1 MNKYNFRI
9 LVCSILCVLVISF
22 MVLSTFAY
30 LNNNQKDNPDINKLN
45 ENISVTYNGSS
56 NITLVNAKSE
66 DTLTKTWTIKNLTD
80 NTIYLNIS
88 LKNLINNFN
97 DNSIIYSLYSENK
110 VDIKDA
116 NILNDNPLIASN
128 IKLDS
133 EENISF
139 ELTLQVLDNVQY
151 NNTFSSSIDV
161 NVISV
166 GNEID
171 KDTLID
177 KILKDNELISDNS
190 LNTNGLY
197 WTNNSNDGIRIY
209 YFKGDSSLNNNVKM
223 GDMCFR
229 IIRSTEDSGIKLIY
243 NGDFIS
249 GKCSGGNSI
258 INISA
263 FNTNYNY
270 NAYVGYMYGSP
281 NSNTYEKE
289 HNNTNS
295 STIKN
300 LVNNFYGEKLIKYA
314 SIIQDSYYCS
324 NRKVA
329 NFTYNSVKYSSVGYK
344 NYNSGYESM
353 YNLLQNN
360 PSFKCLLENDKLT
373 SKDTSYPIGLLIVD
387 EAVFAGLDNKNNNK
401 DNYLY
406 VDGAYWTMTPAY
418 YDGIKAYNFMVENG
432 KIIDSPVNKE
442 AGVRPVITIKKD
454 ALVISGVGSM
464 DDPYIL
470 D

>member
-1 MNKYNFRI
+1 MNKYNLRI

-22 MVLSTFAY
+22 MILSTFAY
-30 LNNNQKDNPDINKLN
+30 LNNKKEAPSNNELN
-45 ENISVTYNGSS
+45 DNISVTYKGSS

-66 DTLTKTWTIKNLTD
+66 DTLTKTWNIKNLTN

-88 LKNLINNFN
+88 LKNLVNNFN

-116 NILNDNPLIASN
+116 NIINDNPVIASN

-133 EENISF
+133 LEDISF
-139 ELTLQVLDNVQY
+139 ELILHVLDNVQY

-166 GNEID
+166 GDNIN

-177 KILKDNELISDNS
+177 KILKDNVLINDNNS
-190 LNTNGLY
+190 TDSGLY
-197 WTNNSNDGIRIY
+197 WSNNSNDGIRIY
-209 YFKGDSSLNNNVKM
+209 YFKGNNTLNNNVKM

-229 IIRSTEDSGIKLIY
+229 IIRSTEDNGIKLIY
-243 NGDFIS
+243 NGNFTNGECNNSENTI
-249 GKCSGGNSI
+249 GNSPY
-258 INISA
+258 
-263 FNTNYNY
+263 NTNYNY

-281 NSNTYEKE
+281 NSNTYENE
-289 HNNTNS
+289 HKNTNS

-300 LVNNFYGEKLIKYA
+300 FVNNFYGANLSDY
-314 SIIQDSYYCS
+314 SSLIQDSYYCN

-329 NFTYNSVKYSSVGYK
+329 DFTYKSVKYSSVGYR

-353 YNLLQNN
+353 SNLLLGN
-360 PSFKCLLENDKLT
+360 PSFKCLLENDRLN
-373 SKDTSYPIGLLIVD
+373 SKDTSYPIGMLTVD
-387 EAVFAGLDNKNNNK
+387 EALFAGLDNKNDNQ

-406 VDGAYWTMTPAY
+406 TNGSYWTMTPAY
-418 YDGIKAYNFMVENG
+418 YDGINAYNFMIDNG
-432 KIIDSPVNKE
+432 KIIEKPVNNK

-454 ALVISGVGSM
+454 AIVISGVGSIN
-464 DDPYIL
+464 DPYIL